1 MPFGI
6 ANAPATFQRL
16 MSKIFRDDILRILL
30 VYLDDIILYSETVDE
45 HIRDLDTVL
54 TKLQEHGL
62 KLKASKCVLF
72 KPEVRYLGH
81 ILSAEGLR
89 ADPEKIV
96 AVKDWVRPENLQ
108 ELRRFLG
115 FASYYRRFVP
125 SFAKLAAPL
134 HDLVG
139 KLAKRKRGKKIQ
151 INND

>member
-6 ANAPATFQRL
+6 ANAPANFQRL

-89 ADPEKIV
+89 AD
-96 AVKDWVRPENLQ
+96 
-108 ELRRFLG
+108 LR
-115 FASYYRRFVP
+115 
-125 SFAKLAAPL
+125 KL
-134 HDLVG
+134 
-139 KLAKRKRGKKIQ
+139 
-151 INND
+151 